1 MTYTITDLANEFGIT
16 HRALRFYEEKGLIEP
31 ERKGQTR
38 IYSNRDRARLRLIV
52 NGRDIGLTLYEIRQ
66 ILDSYR
72 KDDVAEQNRIA
83 VAFFRKRLAVVKE
96 QRARVDDQID
106 RLEEACERFSSED
119 VEASA
124 PRNTRR
130 AGQAELRTGTH

>member
-38 IYSNRDRARLRLIV
+38 IYSNRDRVRLRLIIG
-52 NGRDIGLTLYEIRQ
+52 GRDVGLTLYEIRQ

-72 KDDVAEQNRIA
+72 KDDIAEQNRIA
-83 VAFFRKRLAVVKE
+83 VQFFRKRLAAVKE
-96 QRARVDDQID
+96 QRARVDDQIG
-106 RLEEACERFSSED
+106 RLEEACERLSGGDSK
-119 VEASA
+119 ACPLSHL
-124 PRNTRR
+124 PRPRD
-130 AGQAELRTGTH
+130 

>member
-38 IYSNRDRARLRLIV
+38 IYSNRDRVRLRLIIG
-52 NGRDIGLTLYEIRQ
+52 GRDVGLTLYEIRQ

-83 VAFFRKRLAVVKE
+83 VSLFRKRLAAVKE
-96 QRARVDDQID
+96 QRARIDDQIQ
-106 RLEEACERFSSED
+106 RLEEACERLSGEGI
-119 VEASA
+119 EASA
-124 PRNTRR
+124 PRIAHR
-130 AGQAELRTGTH
+130 AERAELRTGTH

>member
-38 IYSNRDRARLRLIV
+38 IYSNRDRVRLRLIIG
-52 NGRDIGLTLYEIRQ
+52 GRDVGLTLYEIRQ

-72 KDDVAEQNRIA
+72 KDDIAEQNRIA
-83 VAFFRKRLAVVKE
+83 VQFFRKRLAAVKE

-106 RLEEACERFSSED
+106 RLEEACERLSGGDSK
-119 VEASA
+119 ASA
-124 PRNTRR
+124 ATTRR
-130 AGQAELRTGTH
+130 RAPQTELRTGTH

>member
-31 ERKGQTR
+31 ARKGQTR
-38 IYSNRDRARLRLIV
+38 IYSDRDRTRLRLII
-52 NGRDIGLTLYEIRQ
+52 NGRDVGLTLYEIRQ

-72 KDDVAEQNRIA
+72 KDDVTEQNRIA
-83 VAFFRKRLAVVKE
+83 VEFFRRRLAAVKE

-106 RLEEACERFSSED
+106 RLEEACERLAGED
-119 VEASA
+119 IEASA
-124 PRNTRR
+124 PRRGAR
-130 AGQAELRTGTH
+130 PGEAELRTGTH

>member
-38 IYSNRDRARLRLIV
+38 IYSNRDRVRLRLIIG
-52 NGRDIGLTLYEIRQ
+52 GRDVGLTLYEIRQ

-83 VAFFRKRLAVVKE
+83 VSLFRKRLAAVKE
-96 QRARVDDQID
+96 QRARIDDQIQ
-106 RLEEACERFSSED
+106 RLEEACERLSGEGI
-119 VEASA
+119 EAS
-124 PRNTRR
+124 
-130 AGQAELRTGTH
+130 AELRTGTH

>member
-38 IYSNRDRARLRLIV
+38 IYSDRDRVRLRLIV
-52 NGRDIGLTLYEIRQ
+52 NGRDVGLTLYEIRQ

-72 KDDVAEQNRIA
+72 KDDVTEQNRLA
-83 VAFFRKRLAVVKE
+83 VQFYRKRLAAVKE
-96 QRARVDDQID
+96 QRARVDDQIG
-106 RLEEACERFSSED
+106 RLEEACERLSGED
-119 VEASA
+119 IEASA
-124 PRNTRR
+124 PARRRR
-130 AGQAELRTGTH
+130 APQAELRTGTH

>member
-38 IYSNRDRARLRLIV
+38 IYSNRDRVRLRLIIG
-52 NGRDIGLTLYEIRQ
+52 GRDVGLTLYEIRQ

-72 KDDVAEQNRIA
+72 KDDIAEQNRIA
-83 VAFFRKRLAVVKE
+83 VQFFRKRLAVVKE
-96 QRARVDDQID
+96 QRARVDDQIG
-106 RLEEACERFSSED
+106 RLEEACERLSGGD
-119 VEASA
+119 IKASA
-124 PRNTRR
+124 SRRR
-130 AGQAELRTGTH
+130 APQAELRTGTH

>member
-31 ERKGQTR
+31 ARKGQTR
-38 IYSNRDRARLRLIV
+38 IYSDRDRTRLRLII
-52 NGRDIGLTLYEIRQ
+52 NGRDVGLTLYEIRQ

-72 KDDVAEQNRIA
+72 KDDVTEQNRIA
-83 VAFFRKRLAVVKE
+83 VEFFRRRLAAVKE

-106 RLEEACERFSSED
+106 RLEEACERLAGED
-119 VEASA
+119 IEASA
-124 PRNTRR
+124 PRRGSR
-130 AGQAELRTGTH
+130 SRQAELRTGTH

>member
-38 IYSNRDRARLRLIV
+38 IYSNRDRVRLRLIIG
-52 NGRDIGLTLYEIRQ
+52 GRDVGLTLYEIRQ

-72 KDDVAEQNRIA
+72 KDDIAGQNRIA
-83 VAFFRKRLAVVKE
+83 VQFFRKRLAAVKE
-96 QRARVDDQID
+96 QRARVDDQIG
-106 RLEEACERFSSED
+106 RLEEACERLSGGDSK
-119 VEASA
+119 ASA
-124 PRNTRR
+124 ATTRR
-130 AGQAELRTGTH
+130 RAPQTELRTGTH

>member
-38 IYSNRDRARLRLIV
+38 IYSNRDRVRLRLIIG
-52 NGRDIGLTLYEIRQ
+52 GRDVGLTLYEIRQ

-72 KDDVAEQNRIA
+72 KDDIAEQNRIA
-83 VAFFRKRLAVVKE
+83 VQFFRKRLAAVKE
-96 QRARVDDQID
+96 QRARVDDQIG
-106 RLEEACERFSSED
+106 RLEEACERLSGGDSK
-119 VEASA
+119 ASA
-124 PRNTRR
+124 ATTRLR
-130 AGQAELRTGTH
+130 APQT

>member
-38 IYSNRDRARLRLIV
+38 IYSNRDRVRLRLIIG
-52 NGRDIGLTLYEIRQ
+52 GRDVGLTLYEIRQ

-72 KDDVAEQNRIA
+72 KDDIAEQNRIA
-83 VAFFRKRLAVVKE
+83 VQFFRKRLAAVKE
-96 QRARVDDQID
+96 QRARVDDQIG
-106 RLEEACERFSSED
+106 RLEEACERLSGGDSK
-119 VEASA
+119 ASA
-124 PRNTRR
+124 ATTRR
-130 AGQAELRTGTH
+130 RAPQTELRTGTH